1 MLGKSQEVSR
11 MAYYHPLSFSV
22 HNTLV
27 YLWYYYRN
35 SSPIKVQRYSSFLT
49 LFPPQVP
56 IFESAAKGSH
66 SSEGFSTDTH
76 YIHQV
81 LLKYLFS
88 THFCSHFSPLLPPS
102 PLLTCGGWCY
112 CSFARS
118 KAHLLL
124 TQFHLGQLSSWT
136 SATDFLGQ
144 EDNRIGICFI

>member
-49 LFPPQVP
+49 LFPPQVR
-56 IFESAAKGSH
+56 IFKSAAKGSY
-66 SSEGFSTDTH
+66 SSECSSTDMH

-81 LLKYLFS
+81 LLKYLFLQPL
-88 THFCSHFSPLLPPS
+88 FPPCCWLVEVDAPSHPPEASVAPHRNKSELL
-102 PLLTCGGWCY
+102 
-112 CSFARS
+112 
-118 KAHLLL
+118 
-124 TQFHLGQLSSWT
+124 HLGQLYSWT
-136 SATDFLGQ
+136 EATDFLCQ
-144 EDNRIGICFI
+144 ENNYFGIHSI